1 MSVGGRGD
9 CYLTIAK
16 NKSIRGK
23 IENEL
28 FAWNFSLSLVR
39 EKVSIMPKFC
49 QPLPVCIVHCH
60 LISFLLCVLTRYQKH
75 FHQVHLVIE
84 TGIPCNVLVPILLT
98 AMLKIVGTHF
108 IIFLIQQK
116 KNPFSVTAHSIKFLF
131 CG

>member
-9 CYLTIAK
+9 CHLTIAK

-60 LISFLLCVLTRYQKH
+60 LISFLLCVLMRYQKH
-75 FHQVHLVIE
+75 FHQVHLIE
-84 TGIPCNVLVPILLT
+84 TGLPYNVLIPHIT
-98 AMLKIVGTHF
+98 DCYF
-108 IIFLIQQK
+108 
-116 KNPFSVTAHSIKFLF
+116 KNCSDTFYNCSYPANKPLF
-131 CG
+131 V

>member
-49 QPLPVCIVHCH
+49 QPLSVCIVHCH
-60 LISFLLCVLTRYQKH
+60 LISFLLCVLTRYQKF
-75 FHQVHLVIE
+75 FHQVHPLIE
-84 TGIPCNVLVPILLT
+84 TGLPCNVLVPTTYITDCYVKNCWDTFYNCSYPANKPL
-98 AMLKIVGTHF
+98 
-108 IIFLIQQK
+108 FL
-116 KNPFSVTAHSIKFLF
+116 
-131 CG
+131 